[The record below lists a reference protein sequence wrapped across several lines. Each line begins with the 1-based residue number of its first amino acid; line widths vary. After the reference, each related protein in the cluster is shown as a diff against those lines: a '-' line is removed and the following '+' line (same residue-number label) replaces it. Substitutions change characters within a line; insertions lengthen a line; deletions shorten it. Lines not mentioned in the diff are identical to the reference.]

1 MVSYKISVKTGDKK
15 GAGTD
20 ANVYIIL
27 HGKGPQTSKYNL
39 DTFFKNDFEQ
49 GSIDDYTVDSDVNIP
64 EVQRIELWRDNYG
77 LFSNWYLDWIEV
89 TNVESGI
96 TSIFPAMKWIKA
108 DHHYIFNHIDTCL
121 PQDDPFKQ
129 KRMLELQTIKKDY
142 QLQVKV
148 PGLPAQVKDLPD
160 DESFSFDYKFNIGK
174 KLTIF
179 ALESKKLVMAN
190 GFNWKDVDDVKTVYT
205 PIFGVP
211 ENSEYF
217 NDDADFGRQR
227 IASLNSLLIT
237 LCTAIPE
244 KFGVT
249 EEMVKPFLEGKTLE
263 EAMKEKRLFIIDLAL
278 LEGCPAKTE
287 DLVITC
293 PFSLFYFNNANHLMP
308 IAIQLFQQKGTN
320 NPVFLPSDPEYTW
333 MMAKMWYNLAEA
345 HYHQALTHLNLTH
358 FMMEGICVATK
369 RNLSPSHP
377 ICRLLTPH
385 FMYLIAIN
393 FLGLGTLINPGG
405 LFDKTS
411 SGGINGAFFLMRKSM
426 EFWRLDTHGTLPEN
440 LKSRGVLDQ
449 SVLKDA
455 YHMRDDALLLYD
467 AIKTYVQNYVT
478 HYYSVEGS
486 LKADYEIQNWG
497 AEIVKSRDDGGV
509 GILGV
514 PNDGKFETND
524 QLVVTLTAIIYTCS
538 VAHAAAN
545 FQQYDEYAAP
555 FRMAFTMHGVPPKD
569 KSQVEIETILKTIP
583 NRAELLE
590 LMSITKVLSEK
601 ATQSLGDFEKQ
612 LIVDPPAVKIVHEFR
627 QSLRNIGKTIDERN
641 KIREN
646 PYDWLHP
653 TAIPNAISI

>member
-1 MVSYKISVKTGDKK
+1 MAASMQRHNNTDMSDESTGSESPTRDKTVTG
-15 GAGTD
+15 GGF
-20 ANVYIIL
+20 
-27 HGKGPQTSKYNL
+27 Q
-39 DTFFKNDFEQ
+39 FETIVEI
-49 GSIDDYTVDSDVNIP
+49 SIDDYTVDSDVNIP
-64 EVQRIELWRDNYG
+64 EVQRIELWRDNCG

-227 IASLNSLLIT
+227 LASLNSLLIT

-249 EEMVKPFLEGKTLE
+249 EEMVKPFLEGKTIE

-287 DLVITC
+287 DLV
-293 PFSLFYFNNANHLMP
+293 
-308 IAIQLFQQKGTN
+308 
-320 NPVFLPSDPEYTW
+320 VFLPSDPEYTW

-538 VAHAAAN
+538 VGHAAAN

-612 LIVDPPAVKIVHEFR
+612 LIVDPPAVKIVHDNSPSSCHCRFR
-627 QSLRNIGKTIDERN
+627 QSLRDIGKTIDERN

>member
-27 HGKGPQTSKYNL
+27 YGKGPQTSKYNL

-227 IASLNSLLIT
+227 LASLNSLLIT

-263 EAMKEKRLFIIDLAL
+263 EAMKENRLFIIDLAL

-308 IAIQLFQQKGTN
+308 IAIQLFQQKGTD

-467 AIKTYVQNYVT
+467 AIKTYVQNYVI

-627 QSLRNIGKTIDERN
+627 QSLRDIGKTIDERN